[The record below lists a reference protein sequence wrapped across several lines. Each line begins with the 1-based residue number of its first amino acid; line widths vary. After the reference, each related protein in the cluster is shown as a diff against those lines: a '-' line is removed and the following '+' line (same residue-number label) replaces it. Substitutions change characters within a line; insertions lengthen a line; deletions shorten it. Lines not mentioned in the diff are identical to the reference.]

1 MVSTHDSSD
10 IDSMYN
16 RVVILHEGHIV
27 YDGSTDEFLMHGA
40 GSSHAAEAAFLGVVG
55 ASEQTS

>member
-1 MVSTHDSSD
+1 
-10 IDSMYN
+10 MYN